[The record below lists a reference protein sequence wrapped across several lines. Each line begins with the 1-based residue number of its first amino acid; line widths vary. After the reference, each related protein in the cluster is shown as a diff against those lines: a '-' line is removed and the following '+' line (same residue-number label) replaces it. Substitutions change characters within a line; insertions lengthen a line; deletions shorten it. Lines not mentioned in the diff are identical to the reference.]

1 MPRVRPSGGVSVSR
15 LHMVGTFEAG
25 GVGDQYRSN
34 EFKASY
40 SANGCQLR
48 DVS

>member
-1 MPRVRPSGGVSVSR
+1 MPRHRPGGGVSVVR

-25 GVGDQYRSN
+25 GVDDQYRSN

-40 SANGCQLR
+40 SAHECQLR